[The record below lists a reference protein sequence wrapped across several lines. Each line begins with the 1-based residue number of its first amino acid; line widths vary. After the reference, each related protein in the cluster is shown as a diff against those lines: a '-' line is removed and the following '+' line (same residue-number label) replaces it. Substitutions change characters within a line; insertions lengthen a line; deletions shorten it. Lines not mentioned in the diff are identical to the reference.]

1 MASALESV
9 HDTDQAI
16 DDAHEPSSLLARLP
30 PPTPYHVVVRGL
42 SIQAP
47 VPRWTVPV
55 AIPFTVPRWIQRRLQ
70 KGGEAMPTELV
81 RNVSVD
87 IAAGEVLAL
96 IGGSGSGKTT
106 FLNVLAGRVGNLEL
120 PTGGIVYSTAN
131 DAAGSR
137 SSTLSAA
144 KKVIGYVRQDDAL
157 LPYLTTRE
165 TLETA
170 AALRL
175 PKSVSAAQRAAIV
188 EQTMAELGL
197 RDVADVLV
205 GGALRRG
212 ISGGERRRLSIGCAL
227 VTLPSILLLD
237 EPTSGLDSSTAFQI
251 LQTLQQLAANGRV
264 VVLSCHLPRSE
275 AFALFDK
282 ILLFTRGSPVFSGP
296 RERMLPHFASLGY
309 DLPPH
314 VNPLDF
320 VIDIS
325 SVDSRSDKAEE
336 ESSARVGHLVQAWL
350 QQQNTVGTSSEKGV
364 TTSASSSATIPVEPE
379 ASNTADS
386 LRLSD
391 PEKGESLSSGRAT
404 SVDAPAPLLRANLL
418 QQTFILTRRGTR
430 NVVRNWGVCAGFLV
444 QAIVIGVVI
453 GLVFL
458 EPGETP
464 AGIQTLK
471 TLCYM
476 QAPAFYY
483 LSIILAVFLLCNE
496 LIIFDRE
503 REDNIYSTGPWVISV
518 ILSFAPIN
526 VLAATLYS
534 VIVYFMAG
542 FWRQD
547 LATKVLSFIAQGI
560 LQQQAAWAYA
570 LLCCGVQ
577 RSFAQASML
586 ANGFSIFLL
595 LSAGYLITDL
605 GAWVSWL
612 RWISPFFYGFHW
624 VARLQFIG
632 RTFACDGITGPAL
645 NQCVGE
651 NVLRGMQFNLAT
663 PLYVFPLGLVGFVI
677 VVYGLATILLVT
689 YRPGGVQHAPKH
701 VSKPTATSSSDGA
714 ELKRSTSR
722 RAVHVVVHH
731 LKLIVSKRGFGKL
744 RERKEKV
751 ILEDVT
757 ASFPAAK
764 VSAIMGPSGAGKS
777 SLLQVLAGRLSSSA
791 MSAFTSTGTI
801 TLNGQ
806 PFDSTLASLVAYV
819 AQEDDEHLV
828 GLTVRETLRFAA
840 RLRLKHQ
847 STAACHARA
856 EEVIRMLGL
865 GPCASNLVGGPLLKG
880 ISGGEK
886 RRVSLGVQ
894 LISGAAVLYADEP
907 LTGLDAFTA
916 GSIMQ
921 MLSDLAASG
930 HTVVITVH
938 QPRAEIWDAID
949 EVLLLAKGGR
959 TVFSG
964 SAKEALPFFSRAGLE
979 SPPNYNPAD
988 FLLDAIS
995 LNYASAAAEER
1006 SRQRVDRLVAAWKT
1020 ESGACDVDE
1029 LEPAAAAPSS
1039 SNRSARLQST
1049 PFHKAFPVVL
1059 RRSFLNLRRQPDI
1072 FVARLANPVF
1082 LSLLFWLFFARLGYG
1097 PSSAQDR
1104 IGLLQETTALP
1115 FVGMLSCL
1123 AIFPFER
1130 ALYFHEFKSSARHSV
1145 TTFLA
1150 AYTVQETI
1158 TWLVSSL
1165 PWAIVFI
1172 YGMNLQQGGRRFV
1185 EYWISSWALLSVG
1198 ESIGICFSALTTNG
1212 GLAVSLVSAG
1222 LTLLGQVNGIVSATV
1237 PHWLQIIAW
1246 ISPMKPQAF
1255 VVTINEFAGLT
1266 FRCDEAQLASGACIA
1281 ATGEQVLDTFSFP
1294 YSGTG
1299 KYMSILM
1306 SLVVIWRLMA
1316 WAALRAKVEFL

>member
-1 MASALESV
+1 MASELESV

-30 PPTPYHVVVRGL
+30 PPPPYRVVVRGL

-55 AIPFTVPRWIQRRLQ
+55 AIPFTVPRWVQRRLQ
-70 KGGEAMPTELV
+70 KGGEAVPTELV

-106 FLNVLAGRVGNLEL
+106 LLNVLAGRLGNLEL
-120 PTGGIVYSTAN
+120 PTGKIDYLPASG
-131 DAAGSR
+131 AADSR
-137 SSTLSAA
+137 SSSLGTA

-157 LPYLTTRE
+157 LPYLSVKE

-175 PKSVSAAQRAAIV
+175 PKSVSPAQRTAIV

-227 VTLPSILLLD
+227 VERCSILLLD

-251 LQTLQQLAANGRV
+251 LQTLQRLAANGRV

-275 AFALFDK
+275 AFGLFDK
-282 ILLFTRGSPVFSGP
+282 ILLLSRGSPVFSGQ
-296 RERMLPHFASLGY
+296 RERMLPYFASLGH
-309 DLPPH
+309 DLPAH
-314 VNPLDF
+314 TNPLDF

-325 SVDSRSDKAEE
+325 SVDSRTDLAEE
-336 ESSARVGHLVQAWL
+336 ESSARVGQLVQAWL
-350 QQQNTVGTSSEKGV
+350 KEQHTVAATSEKGITV
-364 TTSASSSATIPVEPE
+364 SSSSSASVPVEPE
-379 ASNTADS
+379 ASNEPDS

-391 PEKGESLSSGRAT
+391 PEKGESLSSGGATAIDAPVPLVRAT
-404 SVDAPAPLLRANLL
+404 FL

-430 NVVRNWGVCAGFLV
+430 NVLRNWGVCAGFSL
-444 QAIVIGVVI
+444 QAIIIGIVI

-458 EPGETP
+458 EPAESP

-496 LIIFDRE
+496 LVVFDRE
-503 REDNIYSTGPWVISV
+503 REDNLYSTGPWVVSV
-518 ILSFAPIN
+518 ILSYAPIN
-526 VLAATLYS
+526 IVAATVYS

-560 LQQQAAWAYA
+560 LQQEAAWAYA

-586 ANGFSIFLL
+586 ANGFSIFFL
-595 LSAGYLITDL
+595 LSAGYLVTDL

-632 RTFACDGITGPAL
+632 RTFACDGVTGPAL

-663 PLYVFPLGLVGFVI
+663 PLYVFPLGLLGFVL
-677 VVYGLATILLVT
+677 VAYALATVLLVT
-689 YRPGGVQHAPKH
+689 YRPGGVQHASKH
-701 VSKPTATSSSDGA
+701 VSQSTAAAGHDA

-722 RAVHVVVHH
+722 RAANIAVKH

-744 RERKEKV
+744 RERKDKV

-777 SLLQVLAGRLSSSA
+777 SLLQVLAGRLNSSA
-791 MSAFTSTGTI
+791 MSAFSSTGTI

-806 PFDSTLASLVAYV
+806 PFDSILASLVAYV
-819 AQEDDEHLV
+819 EQEDDFHLPA
-828 GLTVRETLRFAA
+828 LTVRETLRFAA

-847 STAACHARA
+847 STASCHARA

-916 GSIMQ
+916 SSVMQ
-921 MLSDLAASG
+921 MLSDLAAAG

-938 QPRAEIWDAID
+938 QPRAEIWNAID

-964 SAKEALPFFSRAGLE
+964 PAKEALPFFSRAGLD
-979 SPPNYNPAD
+979 SPANYNPAD
-988 FLLDAIS
+988 FLLDAMS
-995 LNYASAAAEER
+995 LNYASPAAEER
-1006 SRQRVDRLVAAWKT
+1006 SRERVDRLVATWKI
-1020 ESGACDVDE
+1020 ESGASAVEDA
-1029 LEPAAAAPSS
+1029 EPSAAATSAPT
-1039 SNRSARLQST
+1039 RSARLQST

-1082 LSLLFWLFFARLGYG
+1082 LSLLFWLFFARLDYG
-1097 PSSAQDR
+1097 PSSPQTR
-1104 IGLLQETTALP
+1104 VGLLQETTALP

-1130 ALYFHEFKSSARHSV
+1130 ALYFHEFKSSARHSA

-1158 TWLVSSL
+1158 TSLVSSL

-1185 EYWISSWALLSVG
+1185 EFWISSWALLSCG
-1198 ESIGICFSALTTNG
+1198 ESIGIIFSALTTNG

-1237 PHWLQIIAW
+1237 PYWLQIIAW

-1255 VVTINEFAGLT
+1255 AVTINEFAGLT

-1281 ATGEQVLDTFSFP
+1281 ATGEQILDTFGLP

-1299 KYMSILM
+1299 KYMGILM
-1306 SLVVIWRLMA
+1306 ALVVVWRLLA
-1316 WAALRAKVEFL
+1316 WAALRAKVAFL